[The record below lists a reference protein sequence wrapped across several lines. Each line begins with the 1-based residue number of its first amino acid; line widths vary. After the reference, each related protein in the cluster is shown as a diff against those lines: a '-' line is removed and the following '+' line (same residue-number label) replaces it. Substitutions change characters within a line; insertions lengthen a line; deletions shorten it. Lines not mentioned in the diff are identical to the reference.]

1 MVPEQPETDN
11 NSIILEYFNDQYA
24 YRGRHGYY
32 HTVGELHNN
41 TDVDG
46 ILKGGS
52 APTQTSSNSHVSSTR
67 TNYSATNLPLNGIN
81 MTTNTTNVNRKDVTD
96 DQSLSL
102 TSRGITLA
110 LGTYQSLH

>member
-11 NSIILEYFNDQYA
+11 SNVILEYFNDQYA
-24 YRGRHGYY
+24 YRGRDGYY
-32 HTVGELHNN
+32 HTVNELHSN

-46 ILKGGS
+46 NMKGGN
-52 APTQTSSNSHVSSTR
+52 APTQASSSSHLSSTR
-67 TNYSATNLPLNGIN
+67 ANLPLNGS
-81 MTTNTTNVNRKDVTD
+81 NTTNLNRKEVTD

-110 LGTYQSLH
+110 LGT